1 MINAA
6 KNITHDLFQFQVL
19 FAAQVRQLH
28 TDACTDHFGKRDL
41 IESPFQEKG
50 LGLYPGLFGN
60 VQALETVP
68 EGGIWG

>member
-19 FAAQVRQLH
+19 FVAQVRHLH
-28 TDACTDHFGKRDL
+28 THACTDHFGKWDL
-41 IESPFQEKG
+41 IESLFQEKV
-50 LGLYPGLFGN
+50 LGLYPDLFGN
-60 VQALETVP
+60 VQALETVL

>member
-19 FAAQVRQLH
+19 FGAQVRQLH
-28 TDACTDHFGKRDL
+28 RDACTDHFEKQNL
-41 IESPFQEKG
+41 IEYLFQEKG
-50 LGLYPGLFGN
+50 LGLYPDLSEN
-60 VQALETVP
+60 VWALETVL